1 MTSKADQGKTAE
13 SAVQKYLEAYHRKVL
28 AFDWSRNY
36 DAKSAGGRFQRQT
49 GDFQFFLPGIHGVI
63 EVKEVKHDYRLP
75 HGNYDEP
82 KVAKCYKR
90 SLAGGII
97 VVLVNHTTT
106 GLWRMP
112 PFSFI
117 RKREG
122 GSWDLREF
130 KTFESAAEAF
140 DILGIFI

>member
-1 MTSKADQGKTAE
+1 MSKADQGKPAE
-13 SAVQKYLEAYHRKVL
+13 ADVRKYLEAYDRKVL
-28 AFDWSRNY
+28 AFDFSRNY
-36 DAKSAGGRFQRQT
+36 DARSAGGRFQRQT
-49 GDFQFFLPGIHGVI
+49 GDFQFFMPAMHGVI

-90 SLAGGII
+90 MLAGGKIL
-97 VVLVNHTTT
+97 VLINHTTT

-112 PFSFI
+112 PFSVF

-122 GSWDLREF
+122 VSWDLSDYR
-130 KTFESAAEAF
+130 TYESAADAL

>member
-1 MTSKADQGKTAE
+1 MSKANQGKAAE
-13 SAVQKYLEAYHRKVL
+13 AAVQDYLKAYDRKVM

-36 DAKSAGGRFQRQT
+36 DAHSAGGRFQRQT
-49 GDFQFFLPGIHGVI
+49 GDYQFYMPAMHGVI

-75 HGNYDEP
+75 HGNYAEE

-90 SLAGGII
+90 MLAGGKIL
-97 VVLVNHTTT
+97 VLINHTTT
-106 GLWRMP
+106 GMWRLP
-112 PFSFI
+112 PFSVF

-122 GSWDLREF
+122 GSWDLSDF
-130 KTFESAAEAF
+130 KTYESAAEAL